1 MGGSSGQHQHCQSLA
16 AYIFPSAA
24 KCARNIGTRSRYRG
38 RAMDLASICF
48 SYCLVSVMMNF
59 WNVVRQKS
67 KRAQGLTIGQE
78 ALSSRLPAF
87 NQRRGLELQDTTA

>member
-1 MGGSSGQHQHCQSLA
+1 
-16 AYIFPSAA
+16 
-24 KCARNIGTRSRYRG
+24 
-38 RAMDLASICF
+38 MDLASICF
-48 SYCLVSVMMNF
+48 SYCLVPMMMNF

-87 NQRRGLELQDTTA
+87 SQKRGLEMQNTTA

>member
-1 MGGSSGQHQHCQSLA
+1 
-16 AYIFPSAA
+16 
-24 KCARNIGTRSRYRG
+24 
-38 RAMDLASICF
+38 MDLASICF

-59 WNVVRQKS
+59 WNVVRQS
-67 KRAQGLTIGQE
+67 KRAWGLTTGQE